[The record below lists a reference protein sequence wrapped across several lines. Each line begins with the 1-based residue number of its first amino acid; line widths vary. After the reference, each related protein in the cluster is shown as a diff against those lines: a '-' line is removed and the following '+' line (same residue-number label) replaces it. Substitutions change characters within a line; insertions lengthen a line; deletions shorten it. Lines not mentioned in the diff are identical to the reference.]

1 MTHDISPENLPD
13 NPDDY
18 ESEIR
23 KEKYILSCLTKRAP
37 SPEVECTKD
46 NGDEKQELSPLQIKQ
61 KTLEQLNNVINNQ
74 YHGVIRQG
82 EKQHN
87 SRDQHNIGDQ
97 HKIGEQHIVG
107 DSECTVK
114 VDADL
119 ISNTQQKKTDL
130 VNTTQEGDTLI
141 IDELQVYFIVHALH
155 TVLFLLLTNLINI
168 KWVLIIIPQG
178 IHNYKIYICLYK

>member
-1 MTHDISPENLPD
+1 M
-13 NPDDY
+13 
-18 ESEIR
+18 
-23 KEKYILSCLTKRAP
+23 SCLTKRAP

-87 SRDQHNIGDQ
+87 SRDQHNIGE
-97 HKIGEQHIVG
+97 HHIEGEHHIVG
-107 DSECTVK
+107 DSEYTVK

-119 ISNTQQKKTDL
+119 ISNTQQKKTDID
-130 VNTTQEGDTLI
+130 NTTQEGDTLI
-141 IDELQVYFIVHALH
+141 IDELQVYSSCMLY
-155 TVLFLLLTNLINI
+155 TLF
-168 KWVLIIIPQG
+168 
-178 IHNYKIYICLYK
+178 YFYCLQI

>member
-1 MTHDISPENLPD
+1 M
-13 NPDDY
+13 
-18 ESEIR
+18 
-23 KEKYILSCLTKRAP
+23 SCLTKRAP

-87 SRDQHNIGDQ
+87 SRDQHNIGE
-97 HKIGEQHIVG
+97 HHIVG
-107 DSECTVK
+107 DSEYTVK

-119 ISNTQQKKTDL
+119 ISNTQQKKNDID
-130 VNTTQEGDTLI
+130 NTTQEGDTLI
-141 IDELQVYFIVHALH
+141 IDELQVYSSCMLY
-155 TVLFLLLTNLINI
+155 TLF
-168 KWVLIIIPQG
+168 
-178 IHNYKIYICLYK
+178 YFYCLQI

>member
-1 MTHDISPENLPD
+1 MTHGISPENLPD

-23 KEKYILSCLTKRAP
+23 KEKYILSCLTRRAP

-46 NGDEKQELSPLQIKQ
+46 DGDEKQELSPLQIKQ

-74 YHGVIRQG
+74 YHGVIKQS

-87 SRDQHNIGDQ
+87 SREQHTIGEQHN
-97 HKIGEQHIVG
+97 IGEQHIEG

-114 VDADL
+114 VDANL
-119 ISNTQQKKTDL
+119 ISNTQQKKNDL
-130 VNTTQEGDTLI
+130 DNITQGGDTLI
-141 IDELQVYFIVHALH
+141 IDELQVYIIGMLYI
-155 TVLFLLLTNLINI
+155 LFD
-168 KWVLIIIPQG
+168 
-178 IHNYKIYICLYK
+178 